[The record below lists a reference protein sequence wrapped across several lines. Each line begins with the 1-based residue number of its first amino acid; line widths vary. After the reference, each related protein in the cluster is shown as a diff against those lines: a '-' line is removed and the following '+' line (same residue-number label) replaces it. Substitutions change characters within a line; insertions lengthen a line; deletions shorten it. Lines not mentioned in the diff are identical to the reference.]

1 MLREKID
8 NLKRDLIE
16 HATMVESMIEKS
28 ISGLIDRKRNVL
40 LEVIELDEPKV
51 NQSEIELEEKCTT
64 LIAQFQPKA
73 RDLRT
78 ILMIYQIN
86 NDLERIGDHAE
97 NIAESGLFLIE
108 RPPVKPL
115 IDIPK
120 MAEISVKM
128 LRDSITCFI
137 EEDPGVASSV
147 CEMDNTVDTL
157 RDQILR
163 ELITFMS
170 SDTSTIER
178 SLHLLRISRNL
189 ERVAD
194 LSTNICE
201 DVVFMVE
208 GKVVKHKRDDPTF

>member
-1 MLREKID
+1 MLRERMD
-8 NLKRDLIE
+8 SLKRDLVE
-16 HATMVESMIEKS
+16 YAAMVQSMIERS
-28 ISGLIDRKRNVL
+28 IKGLIDRERDL
-40 LEVIELDEPKV
+40 LVEVIEKYEPRV
-51 NQSEIELEEKCTT
+51 NAFEIMLEEKCTV
-64 LIAQFQPKA
+64 LIAQFQPRA

-78 ILMIYQIN
+78 ILMIYQMN

-108 RPPVKPL
+108 RPPVKQL

-120 MAEISVKM
+120 MAEVSVKM
-128 LRDSITCFI
+128 LNDSITCFL
-137 EEDPGVASSV
+137 EEDLGIARAVR
-147 CEMDNTVDTL
+147 EMDNVVDGL

-163 ELITFMS
+163 ELITFMTA
-170 SDTSTIER
+170 DTSTIER
-178 SLHLLRISRNL
+178 SIHLIRISSNL

-208 GKVVKHKRDDPTF
+208 GRVVKHQKENP